1 MSDSLARFDWTTRST
16 RSAVKPIAFAVMMA
30 LALASSAR
38 AAGDEAAVA
47 ADSQSAADA
56 DTESTLPKVHVSA
69 ETQDADD
76 TYAPARTRSAT
87 KTDTLLRDVP
97 QSITVVSERMI
108 QDASMQNMADVVRYV
123 PGVGMAQGEGNRDT
137 PILRGNASTADFF
150 VDGVRDDV
158 EYFRDLYNVE
168 RVEALKGPNAMIFGR
183 AGAGGVINRVT
194 RQAGWDDVR
203 EVSLQ
208 AGSWDNLRTTAD
220 FGGALNDKVAVR
232 VTGLYEDSESYRDGF
247 ELERYGVN
255 PTLAMRLGENSTLRL
270 GYEYYTYDRIADRGV
285 PSFDGRPVDTD
296 ESTFFGDPT
305 RSPTDATVNLATAVF
320 DHEFGNGVSLRNR
333 TLYGDYDKFYQN
345 VYPGGEA
352 TVDENGIMV
361 VPISAYNNAQQR
373 ENLFNQTDLVFS
385 LTSGSVEH
393 ELLTGVELGRQETS
407 NFRSTGVFDAGS
419 PFPACTEDL
428 TELTC
433 LAVPLS
439 DPTIS
444 VPVTFEQDED
454 DNDNHVEAKVAAIYV
469 QDQLK
474 LSEHF
479 QAVLGLRYD
488 QFDVDFDNNRTG
500 ERLESDD
507 DLVSPRAGLIY
518 KPVEPVSLYASYSVT
533 YLPRSG
539 AQMTSLTANN
549 EALDPEEYENYEIGA
564 KWDLRPD
571 LSLSAAVYRLDRTN
585 VAIPDPVDP
594 SLSIL
599 VDGQKTEGV
608 ELGISGQ
615 VTEAWSMFGGYAYQD
630 GELTATASATA
641 VDGATLAQL
650 PEHKISLWNRYQLT
664 PAWGVGLGLMYQS
677 DMYTSTDN
685 TVTLP
690 SFTRVD
696 AALFYSLNDRIRAQL
711 NVENLLDEEY
721 LANAHNNNNISPGS
735 PLAVRMGVTVAF

>member
-1 MSDSLARFDWTTRST
+1 PTGRPVVSDSVARFDWTTRT
-16 RSAVKPIAFAVMMA
+16 TGSAVKPIAFAVMMA
-30 LALASSAR
+30 LALASPAR
-38 AAGDEAAVA
+38 AAEDEAAVA

-56 DTESTLPKVHVSA
+56 NSESTLPKVQVSA

-76 TYAPARTRSAT
+76 TYAPVRTRSAT

-285 PSFDGRPVDTD
+285 PSFDGRPVETD

-305 RSPTDATVNLATAVF
+305 RSPTDATVNLATAVV
-320 DHEFGNGVSLRNR
+320 DHEFGNGISLRNR

-385 LTSGSVEH
+385 LTTGSVEH
-393 ELLTGVELGRQETS
+393 DLLTGVEIGSQETD
-407 NFRSTGVFDAGS
+407 NFRNTGFFND
-419 PFPACTEDL
+419 
-428 TELTC
+428 ELETVT
-433 LAVPLS
+433 APVS
-439 DPTIS
+439 SPTIS
-444 VPVTFEQDED
+444 IPVTFRQDED
-454 DNDNHVEAKVAAIYV
+454 DNDNHVEANVAAIYV
-469 QDQLK
+469 QDQVRV
-474 LSEHF
+474 SEHF

-488 QFDVDFDNNRTG
+488 QFDVNFDNNRTG
-500 ERLESDD
+500 VRLESDD

-518 KPVEPVSLYASYSVT
+518 KPAEPVSLYASYSMT

-539 AQMTSLTANN
+539 AQMTSLTATN

-585 VAIPDPVDP
+585 VAIPDPLDP

-630 GELTATASATA
+630 GELTATASTTA

-711 NVENLLDEEY
+711 NIENVLDEEY

>member
-1 MSDSLARFDWTTRST
+1 MSDSLPRFDWTTRTT
-16 RSAVKPIAFAVMMA
+16 RSAVKPIALAVTMA
-30 LALASSAR
+30 LALASPAH
-38 AAGDEAAVA
+38 ATGDEVAVA
-47 ADSQSAADA
+47 ADSRSAADA
-56 DTESTLPKVHVSA
+56 NPESTLPKVQVSA

-220 FGGALNDKVAVR
+220 FGGALNDRIAVR

-285 PSFDGRPVDTD
+285 PSFEGRPVETD

-320 DHEFGNGVSLRNR
+320 DHGFGNGVSLRNR

-345 VYPGGEA
+345 VYPGAAA
-352 TVDENGIMV
+352 TVDENGVMV
-361 VPISAYNNAQQR
+361 APMSAYNNAQQR

-385 LTSGSVEH
+385 LSTGSVEH
-393 ELLTGVELGRQETS
+393 ELLTGMEIGRQETD
-407 NFRSTGVFDAGS
+407 NFRNTGFFND
-419 PFPACTEDL
+419 
-428 TELTC
+428 ELETVT
-433 LAVPLS
+433 APVS
-439 DPTIS
+439 SPTIS
-444 VPVTFEQDED
+444 IPVTFRQDED
-454 DNDNHVEAKVAAIYV
+454 DNDNHVEADVAAIYV
-469 QDQLK
+469 QDQVK

-500 ERLESDD
+500 VRLESDD

-539 AQMTSLTANN
+539 AQMTSLTATN

-585 VAIPDPVDP
+585 VAIPDPLDP